1 MSFFALKTVAVLS
14 MLFDHVYHLFHLELF
29 DQPLEAFGRWAA
41 ESFPG
46 PVGDALSWFAGFLIL
61 ALPYLGRIA
70 APIFLFCIANGY
82 RHTRS
87 VKRYAQRI
95 FLFGALAQ
103 IPYFL
108 YLKAWEA
115 RLGEELY
122 TPLNFMFTLGLG
134 LLSIALYEREK
145 EQNPSLALLAAF
157 LPIAAAEFFR
167 TEGGGMYAM
176 LVPAFYLT
184 MELPLQKRAVIWML
198 FFPVAQLGYWIW
210 LFQGPIT
217 GPPLAETFL
226 YAVGPCLG
234 VAVALFYNGEK
245 GHATKTAQYGVYAL
259 YPVHFLVLA
268 LLGFWMAS

>member
-122 TPLNFMFTLGLG
+122 IPLNFMFTLGLG

-157 LPIAAAEFFR
+157 CPSRRRSSSAPRAE
-167 TEGGGMYAM
+167 GCM
-176 LVPAFYLT
+176 PC
-184 MELPLQKRAVIWML
+184 W
-198 FFPVAQLGYWIW
+198 FPPSI
-210 LFQGPIT
+210 
-217 GPPLAETFL
+217 
-226 YAVGPCLG
+226 
-234 VAVALFYNGEK
+234 
-245 GHATKTAQYGVYAL
+245 
-259 YPVHFLVLA
+259 
-268 LLGFWMAS
+268 

>member
-122 TPLNFMFTLGLG
+122 IPLNFMFTLGLG

-259 YPVHFLVLA
+259 YPVHF
-268 LLGFWMAS
+268 WC

>member
-1 MSFFALKTVAVLS
+1 MCTTSSTWNCLTSRWRRLAA
-14 MLFDHVYHLFHLELF
+14 
-29 DQPLEAFGRWAA
+29 GRPKA
-41 ESFPG
+41 FPG

-122 TPLNFMFTLGLG
+122 IPLNFMFTLGLG

-157 LPIAAAEFFR
+157 CPSRRRSSSAPRAE
-167 TEGGGMYAM
+167 GCM
-176 LVPAFYLT
+176 PC
-184 MELPLQKRAVIWML
+184 W
-198 FFPVAQLGYWIW
+198 FPPSI
-210 LFQGPIT
+210 
-217 GPPLAETFL
+217 
-226 YAVGPCLG
+226 
-234 VAVALFYNGEK
+234 
-245 GHATKTAQYGVYAL
+245 
-259 YPVHFLVLA
+259 
-268 LLGFWMAS
+268 

>member
-14 MLFDHVYHLFHLELF
+14 MLFDHVYHLFYLELF
-29 DQPLEAFGRWAA
+29 DQPLLAAGAWAA
-41 ESFPG
+41 ARFPG
-46 PVGDALSWFAGFLIL
+46 PVGEALSGLARAFII
-61 ALPYLGRIA
+61 ALPFLGRIA

-122 TPLNFMFTLGLG
+122 IPLNFMFTLGLG

-217 GPPLAETFL
+217 GPRLAETFL

-245 GHATKTAQYGVYAL
+245 GHTTKTAQYGVYAL